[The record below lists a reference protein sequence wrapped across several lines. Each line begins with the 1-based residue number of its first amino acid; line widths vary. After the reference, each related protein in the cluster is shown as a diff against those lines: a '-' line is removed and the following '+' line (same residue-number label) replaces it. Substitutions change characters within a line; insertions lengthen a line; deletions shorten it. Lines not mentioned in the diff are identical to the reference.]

1 MHIPS
6 FQQDPSYEQVS
17 QELDEVNQPS
27 SSTLPVRPPTY
38 YGEGP
43 FDPPSSDDEDER
55 LLEKSRPLSPGGD
68 QIEGGGAGLRI
79 GGHKVCY
86 FLSDF
91 TLQLMFSSAAST
103 IILAMSC
110 HLTHFLSRSI
120 RMYWHIRSRHLQR
133 SCIPYTRRKAYNHGS
148 YIQWNFLC

>member
-6 FQQDPSYEQVS
+6 FQQESTYEQVS
-17 QELDEVNQPS
+17 QEPDEANQPS

-55 LLEKSRPLSPGGD
+55 LLEKSSEGSQL
-68 QIEGGGAGLRI
+68 EGGGTGLKI
-79 GGHKVCY
+79 GGHTVRT

-91 TLQLMFSSAAST
+91 MLQL
-103 IILAMSC
+103 I
-110 HLTHFLSRSI
+110 
-120 RMYWHIRSRHLQR
+120 
-133 SCIPYTRRKAYNHGS
+133 
-148 YIQWNFLC
+148 